1 MGYKNMSSENLQ
13 KSGSFIFNNIEIN
26 KYINKDN
33 MDLHYY
39 LDNKSFILLRKKM
52 GMTQKNFSV
61 FLGISERVVQRIESK
76 NHIGL
81 NILNRLEKVLGQW
94 KINHN

>member
-1 MGYKNMSSENLQ
+1 MNSENLQ
-13 KSGSFIFNNIEIN
+13 KSGYIIFNNIEIN
-26 KYINKDN
+26 KYMNKHNIN
-33 MDLHYY
+33 LHYY

-61 FLGISERVVQRIESK
+61 FLGISERMVQNIEAK
-76 NHIGL
+76 KHIGL

>member
-1 MGYKNMSSENLQ
+1 MSSENLQ

-26 KYINKDN
+26 KYMNKHN
-33 MDLHYY
+33 TNLHYY

-61 FLGISERVVQRIESK
+61 FLGISERMVQNIEAK
-76 NHIGL
+76 KHIGL

>member
-1 MGYKNMSSENLQ
+1 MSKENLQ

-26 KYINKDN
+26 KYMNKDN
-33 MDLHYY
+33 IDLHYY

-61 FLGISERVVQRIESK
+61 FLGISERAVQRIESK

-94 KINHN
+94 KINWN

>member
-1 MGYKNMSSENLQ
+1 
-13 KSGSFIFNNIEIN
+13 
-26 KYINKDN
+26 
-33 MDLHYY
+33 
-39 LDNKSFILLRKKM
+39 M

-61 FLGISERVVQRIESK
+61 FLGISERMVQNIEAK
-76 NHIGL
+76 KHIGL

>member
-1 MGYKNMSSENLQ
+1 MNNNME

-26 KYINKDN
+26 KYMDKDN
-33 MDLHYY
+33 INLHYY

-61 FLGISERVVQRIESK
+61 FLGISERMVQNIEAK
-76 NHIGL
+76 KRIGL

-94 KINHN
+94 KINWN